1 MADENEIKEQPTT
14 GQKLDWKKLI
24 SHKWVVKNIPF
35 FLFLTLLAVLYIYN
49 GHYADKLVLKITTT
63 EKKNKRTGVRIQDS
77 KKRRDLQEQSK
88 RIN

>member
-1 MADENEIKEQPTT
+1 MTDENEIKEQPAT

-49 GHYADKLVLKITTT
+49 GPSAAKSIYTSKTGMDVLNIFP
-63 EKKNKRTGVRIQDS
+63 S
-77 KKRRDLQEQSK
+77 SL
-88 RIN
+88 